1 MKEDIFEGFIWVV
14 DLQIQVQIQ
23 IDEWENN
30 SEEGVSVNYTG
41 LLKGKNKRYLN

>member
-23 IDEWENN
+23 IDEWEDN
-30 SEEGVSVNYTG
+30 SEEGVSVN
-41 LLKGKNKRYLN
+41 